1 MSRANYASNNS
12 RPDSDQKKAEGGL
25 QRTRNSMHRQ
35 HPWEEAHEQNH
46 CRRFGGDADADADAD
61 AAARRKKKNRAN
73 TLASEVR
80 RRLLASIRTLEQT
93 LLLEGPSSSSP
104 CTRKLGI
111 LLSGGVDSCAILAAC
126 QASQANLVAAVT
138 VSIQAEPDGENNNR
152 DDQGP
157 SLLRTPPQDELYA
170 CEAVRLYN
178 TNINNAMTSPHPK
191 LLEHSIVRLS
201 PAQLIE
207 HYTKPTIA
215 ALHVWGYMDT
225 RNSLIIS
232 AGLHECSKLGITDIL
247 VGYVLFLV
255 FPFFSYF
262 PSERVVPN
270 RLVFSSILIY
280 SISLSFILC
289 SAVLF
294 YFLSVFYMVLIV
306 FVFVLS
312 YHGHTHT
319 HTKPK

>member
-12 RPDSDQKKAEGGL
+12 RPDSDQTKAEGFR
-25 QRTRNSMHRQ
+25 QQRNSMHRK

-46 CRRFGGDADADADAD
+46 RRRFGCDADADANA

-80 RRLLASIRTLEQT
+80 RRLLASLRTLEQER
-93 LLLEGPSSSSP
+93 LLVGPSSSSA

-138 VSIQAEPDGENNNR
+138 VSIQAEPDGENNCNR
-152 DDQGP
+152 DDPGP
-157 SLLRTPPQDELYA
+157 ALRRTPPQDELYA

-178 TNINNAMTSPHPK
+178 TNINTNIKINNATTSPPPK

-247 VGYVLFLV
+247 VGYVVFLL

-262 PSERVVPN
+262 PSEHVVLN
-270 RLVFSSILIY
+270 RLVFNSIR
-280 SISLSFILC
+280 F
-289 SAVLF
+289 
-294 YFLSVFYMVLIV
+294 
-306 FVFVLS
+306 
-312 YHGHTHT
+312 
-319 HTKPK
+319 

>member
-1 MSRANYASNNS
+1 MSRANYNASNNS
-12 RPDSDQKKAEGGL
+12 RPDSDQKKAEGGFPS
-25 QRTRNSMHRQ
+25 TRNSMHPQ
-35 HPWEEAHEQNH
+35 HHPWEEAHEQNYR
-46 CRRFGGDADADADAD
+46 RRFGGDADAN
-61 AAARRKKKNRAN
+61 AAEKKNRAN

-80 RRLLASIRTLEQT
+80 HRLLASIRTLEQT
-93 LLLEGPSSSSP
+93 LLLVGPSSSSA

-138 VSIQAEPDGENNNR
+138 VSIQAEPDGENNCNR
-152 DDQGP
+152 DDPGP
-157 SLLRTPPQDELYA
+157 ALRVTPPQDELYA

-178 TNINNAMTSPHPK
+178 TKIKINNATTSPPPK

-247 VGYVLFLV
+247 VGYVVFLL

-262 PSERVVPN
+262 PSEHVVPN
-270 RLVFSSILIY
+270 RLVFDSIRFDSILIY
-280 SISLSFILC
+280 SVSLSFILPRT
-289 SAVLF
+289 
-294 YFLSVFYMVLIV
+294 
-306 FVFVLS
+306 
-312 YHGHTHT
+312 HTHT
-319 HTKPK
+319 HTHTQPK